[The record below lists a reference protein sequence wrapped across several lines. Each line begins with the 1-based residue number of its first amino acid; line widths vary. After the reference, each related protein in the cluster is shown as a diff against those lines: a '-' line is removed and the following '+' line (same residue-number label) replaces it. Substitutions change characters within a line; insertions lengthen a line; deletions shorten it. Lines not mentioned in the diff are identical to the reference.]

1 MSICTY
7 PTNKN
12 WLTNPKTLEWRQMQ
26 QLYRAITLQ
35 IFKIGSITYSILKEL
50 INMMLVSNKWDNKI
64 TQKKRQTLGKHEKL
78 NIKRPWSTCCQ
89 VWYSRMK
96 ERTCNNRNDE
106 RHASVFKSSRKK
118 RGKHLTKPWNK
129 NRTPWAIENK
139 TQTCQLHL
147 GWKGSQKSNR
157 LSKKIPRNSNPK
169 NSSKYRDYCR
179 KQHGNLPSTNTVD
192 KTKQTNCK
200 GKKLWHE
207 PQTIKPAKHSWC
219 T

>member
-1 MSICTY
+1 
-7 PTNKN
+7 
-12 WLTNPKTLEWRQMQ
+12 MQ

-35 IFKIGSITYSILKEL
+35 IFKIGSITYSIVKEL

-64 TQKKRQTLGKHEKL
+64 TQKKRQTLGKHENL
-78 NIKRPWSTCCQ
+78 NIKRPWSACCQ
-89 VWYSRMK
+89 VWYSRIK

-118 RGKHLTKPWNK
+118 RGKHLRKPWNK

-139 TQTCQLHL
+139 TQTCQLRL

-157 LSKKIPRNSNPK
+157 LSKKKKKPRNSNPK
-169 NSSKYRDYCR
+169 KSSKYRDCCR
-179 KQHGNLPSTNTVD
+179 KQHRNLPSTNTVD